1 MDQPTAGQQLRVGC
15 ACGWEVVGSAD
26 VVVPAVLEHGEKVHN
41 MSGTPEQ
48 VLDRVAAFEAMGVEE
63 LILSPWVLPF
73 ALPEPEMLELVAERV
88 IAPMR

>member
-1 MDQPTAGQQLRVGC
+1 MTRSKKGGVVKQPTAIERLRVGC

-48 VLDRVAAFEAMGVEE
+48 VLAN
-63 LILSPWVLPF
+63 
-73 ALPEPEMLELVAERV
+73 AERV
-88 IAPMR
+88 LVSEAHQDPSVGG

>member
-1 MDQPTAGQQLRVGC
+1 MTRSKKGGVVKQPTAIERLRVGC

-48 VLDRVAAFEAMGVEE
+48 VLAN
-63 LILSPWVLPF
+63 
-73 ALPEPEMLELVAERV
+73 AERV
-88 IAPMR
+88 LVSEAHQDPCVGG

>member
-1 MDQPTAGQQLRVGC
+1 MTRSKKGGVVEQPTAIERLRVGC

-48 VLDRVAAFEAMGVEE
+48 VLAN
-63 LILSPWVLPF
+63 
-73 ALPEPEMLELVAERV
+73 AERV
-88 IAPMR
+88 LVSEAHQDLKVGG